1 MQRHWYHFGPYRMD
15 PLARTVLRDGQPLV
29 LTPKAV
35 DTLRVLVQHGGNV
48 VSKDTL
54 LGEIWP
60 GSFVGESSLTRNISD
75 LRRVLGGARSGR
87 TVIET
92 VSKRGYRLV
101 LPVQQHQEAEG
112 FAKKTIT
119 ILPLKVLG
127 KKKVGDDIGLR
138 IADAL
143 ITKLATLRECMVRP
157 TSVVAKYQPAK
168 EKSLAIGRRLKAE
181 YVLDGSI
188 KRQAEKMRVTFQLL
202 ETKNAALVWAE
213 TFDEKSGDGFGLEDS
228 IAEELAGALT
238 LLLGTDQ
245 RKLLDKRYTSNGEA
259 YQLYLRGRYHWNLR
273 SEPELKEGIRFFRK
287 ALEIDPEY
295 APAYS
300 ALASSYALLPMLS
313 RSPARHWMPK
323 AKAAAI
329 SALDI
334 DATLAEARSALA
346 FAKWHYDWDW
356 NGAER
361 EFRRIL
367 KFHPDHTVTHQW
379 YALLLVEL
387 GRFSEGIAKAK
398 KAESLDPSSSVR
410 ANRAMV
416 LHLAGRYDEAVEAAR
431 DTLNIYPGSLRAR
444 LALGLALEQT
454 GLLNEAIAVFE
465 QGDKL
470 SRGTPAHCSAL
481 GHCYAR
487 AGRIDQSNEILKS
500 LTNTSPS
507 PPFSSQALVH
517 LGLAREGP
525 ALELL
530 ERACD
535 EKEFELVLLKV
546 DRRFDRLRVHPRF
559 QSILERVGLLGR
571 TKRVRDY
578 SVSARKV
585 PIRSK

>member
-15 PLARTVLRDGQPLV
+15 PLARTVLRDDQPLV

-35 DTLRVLVQHGGNV
+35 DTLRVLVQNGGKV

-101 LPVQQHQEAEG
+101 LPVKEHQEAEG
-112 FAKKTIT
+112 FARKTIA
-119 ILPLKVLG
+119 ILPLKVMG
-127 KKKVGDDIGLR
+127 RKKAGEDIGLR

-143 ITKLATLRECMVRP
+143 ITKLATVRGCMVRP
-157 TSVVAKYQPAK
+157 TSAVTKYRSAQ
-168 EKSLAIGRRLKAE
+168 EKALTVGRRLKAE

-213 TFDEKSGDGFGLEDS
+213 TLEEKSGDGFGLEDS

-245 RKLLDKRYTSNGEA
+245 RKLLDKRYTNNSDA
-259 YQLYLRGRYHWNLR
+259 YRLHLRGRYHWNLR
-273 SEPELKEGIRFFRK
+273 SEPAIKEAIRFFRK

-313 RSPARHWMPK
+313 RSSARQLMPK

-346 FAKWHYDWDW
+346 LVKWHYDWDW
-356 NGAER
+356 TGAER

-367 KFHPDHTVTHQW
+367 KFQPDDAVTHQW
-379 YALLLVEL
+379 YAMLLVEL
-387 GRFSEGIAKAK
+387 GRSSEAIAKAK
-398 KAESLDPSSSVR
+398 RAQALDPSSSIH
-410 ANRAMV
+410 ANAAMV
-416 LHLAGRYDEAVEAAR
+416 LHLAGRYDAAIEGAREALDLEP
-431 DTLNIYPGSLRAR
+431 NSLRAR
-444 LALGLALEQT
+444 LSLGLALEQK
-454 GLLNEAIAVFE
+454 GLLKEAIETFN
-465 QGDKL
+465 QGGGV
-470 SRGTPAHCSAL
+470 SGQVPSHASAL

-487 AGRIDQSNEILKS
+487 AGNIREAESALKS
-500 LTNTSPS
+500 LEKASPS
-507 PPFSSQALVH
+507 GYLWQALIH
-517 LGLAREGP
+517 LGLGHEGRAVDLLEQARE
-525 ALELL
+525 
-530 ERACD
+530 
-535 EKEFELVLLKV
+535 EKEFEVVLLKV
-546 DRRFDRLRVHPRF
+546 DKRFGPLRANPRF
-559 QSILERVGLLGR
+559 QMILEQVGLSDAPSTG
-571 TKRVRDY
+571 
-578 SVSARKV
+578 
-585 PIRSK
+585 